1 MEDVRNVNL
10 KIKQALKKID
20 DFKSWHDSK
29 QEKFEQSDME
39 NLLKEVVRIL
49 EHNLK

>member
-10 KIKQALKKID
+10 RIQQALKLIN

-29 QEKFEQSDME
+29 QEKFKQSDME
-39 NLLKEVVRIL
+39 NLLKEVVNRL
-49 EHNLK
+49 EDK

>member
-10 KIKQALKKID
+10 KIKQALKVID

-49 EHNLK
+49 DRFEK